1 MSILPEK
8 KISYHMAFCD
18 PFLQNLTKKVMYT
31 EDKPQMENKSM
42 KIYPTSL
49 LNRYAN

>member
-1 MSILPEK
+1 
-8 KISYHMAFCD
+8 MAFCD

-42 KIYPTSL
+42 KIYLKFEYRLQGRCSIFY
-49 LNRYAN
+49 LN